1 MTRRIVVSVVIAA
14 TLLATAAVGS
24 ASASPVR
31 NDTFKHAA
39 VISSLPFNTTLDTT
53 RATVDQTDEQAA
65 TTCGVNGQFDL
76 AASVWYAYTPA
87 TDQTV
92 TVDASGYNIGL
103 GVFTG
108 TPSNFSGFLC
118 ATSGGEFQALA
129 GQTYY
134 IDVVGLNGHGG
145 TLNLSVTG
153 NPTPAAPSSKAQ
165 CNKGGWRS
173 FPQFKNQGACVRS
186 IAPAK

>member
-1 MTRRIVVSVVIAA
+1 VSVVIAA
-14 TLLATAAVGS
+14 TLSATAAVGS

-31 NDTFKHAA
+31 NDTFKHAT

-65 TTCGVNGQFDL
+65 TTCGVNGQVTL
-76 AASVWYAYTPA
+76 SASVWYAFTPA

-92 TVDASGYNIGL
+92 VVDSSGYEVGL

-108 TPSNFSGFLC
+108 TPDNFSAFLC
-118 ATSGGEFQALA
+118 ATSGGEFPALA

-134 IDVVGLNGHGG
+134 IDVISLSGHGG
-145 TLNLSVTG
+145 TLKLSVTG
-153 NPTPAAPSSKAQ
+153 NSTPVGPSSKAQ
-165 CNKGGWRS
+165 CKKGGWGS
-173 FPQFKNQGACVRS
+173 FAQFKNQGGCVRS
-186 IAPAK
+186 VKPAK